1 MRWPVILSGSASRR
15 LPRPLITGGPPVGA
29 RVVPA
34 VAAVSVSVVPGGCV
48 PARTPDSVLVALL
61 GSHRANA
68 EEHHYDDDNDDH
80 YQADHEENHS
90 TTQQA
95 MATWLAPARHTRP

>member
-1 MRWPVILSGSASRR
+1 
-15 LPRPLITGGPPVGA
+15 
-29 RVVPA
+29 
-34 VAAVSVSVVPGGCV
+34 
-48 PARTPDSVLVALL
+48 VLVALL
-61 GSHRANA
+61 NTHGANA
-68 EEHHYDDDNDDH
+68 EEHHDDDDNDDN